1 MTVKR
6 AVKPRA
12 LLASIVV
19 VAVGA
24 GWFGVAAATDG
35 PGDRSNE
42 RRTLTFVDE
51 TTAAT
56 LVDFNKNG
64 APDPGDTFVFHEQYV
79 TAEIMVEYNDSTC
92 TVGFEDNYLC
102 HVVVVVVGRGQV
114 VVDGSVMAP
123 GGVFPVDF
131 DLPVTGGSGDFATAR
146 GYARVHHVSDTVS
159 RDTIVLLA

>member
-1 MTVKR
+1 MTGER
-6 AVKPRA
+6 AVRRRA

-24 GWFGVAAATDG
+24 GWFGVAAAADG
-35 PGDRSNE
+35 AGE
-42 RRTLTFVDE
+42 RTNHGRTLTFVDE

-56 LVDFNKNG
+56 LVDINQNG

-79 TAEIMVEYNDSTC
+79 AREMRVEYNDSTC
-92 TVGFEDNYLC
+92 TVGFADNYLC
-102 HVVVVVVGRGQV
+102 HVVVVVVGRGQL
-114 VVDGSVMAP
+114 VVDGSVTAP

-131 DLPVTGGSGDFATAR
+131 DLPVTGGSGEFATAR

-159 RDTIVLLA
+159 RDTIVVLA